1 MLQMLVSSKRS
12 GHPLFRYLSS
22 SVPTSSSSSTAAAT
36 TTTAASPPSSSSVNK
51 PVYKY
56 TQEYVN
62 SADYKY
68 SWLYTNK
75 NNYFIDKN
83 GYDYATATSYK
94 QPSEMITAENIKLYN
109 KDPQVLARWLDFQ
122 VVKYRGKAYNA
133 DSSLIELSK
142 ANTFPTLT
150 GVTLAGTNF
159 ELPNDTAGS
168 VKLVVFAFKDYG
180 WHLCRTWLDPFLDHF
195 GGSDYCS
202 KSSNNDNI
210 TNTNVIGKKIG
221 VYEICYVEHGFLS
234 FAKSIFASN
243 LKQICRP
250 SQHERT
256 ILVFGESLK
265 FASQLLLPSKYI
277 GYAVL
282 LDKNNKIRW
291 RGSGVS
297 KPEELETM
305 FKLTEEILREDL

>member
-1 MLQMLVSSKRS
+1 MLVNSKRS
-12 GHPLFRYLSS
+12 FQPFARSLSS
-22 SVPTSSSSSTAAAT
+22 SVSSSSPLSSSAGSSSRK
-36 TTTAASPPSSSSVNK
+36 TAASPPSSSANILSF
-51 PVYKY
+51 KY
-56 TQEYVN
+56 TPEYVH

-75 NNYFIDKN
+75 NNYFVDRH

-109 KDPQVLARWLDFQ
+109 TDPQTLARWLDFQ
-122 VVKYRGKAYNA
+122 VVKYRGRAYNA
-133 DSSLIELSK
+133 DSKLISLNK
-142 ANTFPTLT
+142 ANTFPTLK
-150 GVTLAGTNF
+150 GVTLTGRNF
-159 ELPNDTAGS
+159 ELPHDTTGS
-168 VKLVVFAFKDYG
+168 VKFVVFSFKDYG

-202 KSSNNDNI
+202 KANSNDNI
-210 TNTNVIGKKIG
+210 TNTNFIGDKIG

-243 LKQICRP
+243 LKHICRP
-250 SQHERT
+250 TQHERT
-256 ILVFGESLK
+256 VLVFGEALK
-265 FASQLLLPSKYI
+265 FASQLMLPSKYI

-282 LDKNNKIRW
+282 LDRNNKIRW

-297 KPEELETM
+297 KPEELETV
-305 FKLTEEILREDL
+305 FKLTEELLLEEK